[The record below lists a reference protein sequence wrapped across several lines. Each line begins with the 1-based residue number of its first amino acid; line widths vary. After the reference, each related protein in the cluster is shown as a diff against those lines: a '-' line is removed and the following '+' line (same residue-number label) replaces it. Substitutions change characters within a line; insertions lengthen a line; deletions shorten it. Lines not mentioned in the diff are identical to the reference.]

1 MLHSFY
7 LVQIKHRINKKT
19 ILDRIQLSNF
29 TSGSWLQIRSETYA
43 YAYGN
48 LRYYGV
54 VYGPYGSRGPG
65 HLRPL
70 RTLLIYTWAPNSET
84 LPAPAA
90 CTDVLVTLLLQLT
103 CI

>member
-7 LVQIKHRINKKT
+7 LVKTNHRINKRT
-19 ILDRIQLSNF
+19 ILNHIQVSNF
-29 TSGSWLQIRSETYA
+29 ASGSWLQSRSETYA

-65 HLRPL
+65 NLRPL
-70 RTLLIYTWAPNSET
+70 RSLELMRPSTPG
-84 LPAPAA
+84 LPH
-90 CTDVLVTLLLQLT
+90 VIVSVT
-103 CI
+103 